1 MNWKHVYFPALCFLL
16 FTACNN
22 TKSIQSK
29 QTYNIAVPDFSGA
42 ENLPAPYATPAVRN
56 NSKVIGWPASVSF
69 T

>member
-1 MNWKHVYFPALCFLL
+1 MNFKYLFSPVLCCLL
-16 FTACNN
+16 FAACNN

-29 QTYNIAVPDFSGA
+29 QAYNIAVPDFSDA
-42 ENLPAPYATPAVRN
+42 DKLPAPYATLAVRN